1 MCRQRLARAG
11 REQLSQRTG
20 RRSLLV
26 AALLALL
33 NHGAVF
39 TALPAC
45 SPPRHLNVSDTAP
58 GFECPLSPSGA
69 MCSWLGSW
77 LPARLGVL
85 GRAALAARSPFLTAR
100 GGGTWGATHGSGI
113 SCAETMSGR
122 FAQRRGEASV

>member
-26 AALLALL
+26 AALLPLL
-33 NHGAVF
+33 NRGAVF

-45 SPPRHLNVSDTAP
+45 LPPRHRTCLILHLALNVPCHPPVPCALGWGP
-58 GFECPLSPSGA
+58 GCRLGWG
-69 MCSWLGSW
+69 SWGGRPW
-77 LPARLGVL
+77 LPAPPSSLPGEE
-85 GRAALAARSPFLTAR
+85 GH
-100 GGGTWGATHGSGI
+100 GGATHGSGI

-122 FAQRRGEASV
+122 FAQSRGEASL